1 MMDNAIEINGLRK
14 AYKGFALEDV
24 TFHVPQG
31 YIMGLIGP
39 NGAGKTTV
47 VKLIMNLIRRNA
59 GEIRVFGLDN
69 LVHEPEIKAR
79 IGFVYDIP
87 RFPEDIRL
95 GPIASALAAF
105 YEKWDQR
112 RFLDLMNEFGL
123 SARTIFKKLSHGMK
137 MKFSLAL
144 ALAHDADLILMDE
157 PTAGLDPVFRF
168 ELLSKL
174 RGIIQDEHK
183 TVLFSSHI
191 TSDLERIADFITFI
205 HRGRIVFSADK
216 DEILEGWGVV
226 RAAGDGVR
234 PGDIPGLRGYRRSE
248 YALEALTS
256 DLASARSRLG
266 ESVVYDKA
274 TLEDIMYYLTRGD
287 SHA

>member
-1 MMDNAIEINGLRK
+1 MMDSAIEIHGLRK
-14 AYKGFALEDV
+14 AYRGFTLDGV
-24 TFHVPQG
+24 TFQVPRG
-31 YIMGLIGP
+31 YVMGLIGP

-47 VKLIMNLIRRNA
+47 IKLLMNLIRRNA

-79 IGFVYDIP
+79 VGFVYDVP
-87 RFPEDIRL
+87 RFPEDIPL
-95 GPIASALAAF
+95 GAIASAMAPF
-105 YEKWDQR
+105 YPKWDTPCFQGL
-112 RFLDLMNEFGL
+112 LDEFGL
-123 SARTIFKKLSHGMK
+123 SARTVFKKLSHGMK

-157 PTAGLDPVFRF
+157 PTSGLDPVFRF

-174 RGIIQDEHK
+174 RGIIQDEGK

-205 HRGRIVFSADK
+205 HQGRIVFSADK

-226 RAAGDGVR
+226 RAGGDGVR

-256 DLASARSRLG
+256 DLASAQSRLG
-266 ESVVYDKA
+266 EGVVYDKA

>member
-274 TLEDIMYYLTRGD
+274 TLEDIMYYLSRGD